1 MSKSL
6 QIEDNEISDLL
17 NGMIKDS
24 VLKKLKRLYNK
35 KPIKISSRKAKGRGL
50 QKWVC
55 QRISEMTGI
64 PYEQSD
70 DSCLIHSREM
80 GQAGTD
86 VVLRGEA
93 AELFPYSCE
102 CKNAESFNIKETVK
116 QVVANKKKD
125 TDILIVYKCKE
136 FKKPVV
142 IIEWDK
148 FQELEKESQGKRK
161 IDRLYKTERESP
173 VRMVLK

>member
-1 MSKSL
+1 MSKNL
-6 QIEDNEISDLL
+6 QINDEEL
-17 NGMIKDS
+17 NILCVCLDDS
-24 VLKKLKRLYNK
+24 YRYALNTDAEVKKYDKFKKRVESLKNK

-50 QKWVC
+50 QKWLC
-55 QRISEMTGI
+55 QKISDMTGI
-64 PYEQSD
+64 PYDQSD

-80 GQAGTD
+80 GQPGTD

-93 AELFPYSCE
+93 LELFPYSCE

-116 QVVANKKKD
+116 QALANKKKD

-142 IIEWDK
+142 ILEWDV
-148 FQELEKESQGKRK
+148 FQELE
-161 IDRLYKTERESP
+161 TRE
-173 VRMVLK
+173 

>member
-6 QIEDNEISDLL
+6 QIEDNEIFDLL

-24 VLKKLKRLYNK
+24 VLKKLRRLYNK

-50 QKWVC
+50 QKWLC
-55 QRISEMTGI
+55 QKISEMTGI
-64 PYEQSD
+64 PYDQSD

-80 GQAGTD
+80 GQPGTD

-93 AELFPYSCE
+93 ADLFSYSCE

-116 QVVANKKKD
+116 QALANKKKD
-125 TDILIVYKCKE
+125 TNILIVYKCKE

-142 IIEWDK
+142 ILEWDR
-148 FQELEKESQGKRK
+148 FQELEIGINKKSK
-161 IDRLYKTERESP
+161 IKKSGIPMLPGVGYEG
-173 VRMVLK
+173 